1 MADRLAPFHYAEALQ
16 ANMLRS
22 EVVFLINHT
31 HNLQWAFQSHI
42 ANVLAPMFLAT
53 TTREVSAPNSSA
65 VFEQA
70 ISHLRAR
77 VARPMSSRL
86 TSRRHSAPPCLP
98 SAFTSPVPIPAFP
111 VWLLHPLEPRPFA
124 AVPAPMSPVL
134 SDIALEIALED
145 GYTSLAIVTGAED
158 RDRAMSDDP
167 LLLVGGTGA
176 LLSSLSALLTVP
188 PPYLDSD
195 GSDDD
200 EHKVERE
207 GRSDP
212 PSPALSDDGFDV
224 YAADGR
230 DY

>member
-1 MADRLAPFHYAEALQ
+1 MPETVGETQRKKSWSNCFYQHPQTLMDNLLARPRARALAPSF
-16 ANMLRS
+16 
-22 EVVFLINHT
+22 
-31 HNLQWAFQSHI
+31 
-42 ANVLAPMFLAT
+42 
-53 TTREVSAPNSSA
+53 
-65 VFEQA
+65 
-70 ISHLRAR
+70 
-77 VARPMSSRL
+77 ARPR
-86 TSRRHSAPPCLP
+86 
-98 SAFTSPVPIPAFP
+98 
-111 VWLLHPLEPRPFA
+111 
-124 AVPAPMSPVL
+124 APMSPVL

-176 LLSSLSALLTVP
+176 LLPSLSALLTVP